1 MREPRPQSQS
11 LKARGLS
18 KVTVLVPEASAQGLR
33 QFARELCRRQET
45 GATPMARQWRRL
57 SPSAELMVDPERG
70 LRCANRD
77 TGATGSGRYHWTVA
91 VFGILTRWHRGAR
104 SSPRRL
110 DHAQKGRSSPIR
122 KAAASS
128 VGVARL
134 TDRRLARLYWRLLDT
149 LDYWLTRAQLWR
161 GVQTLHRKPTL
172 ISRGQAIRGVEDDY
186 DRWRLHGPTVPAMP
200 CA

>member
-1 MREPRPQSQS
+1 
-11 LKARGLS
+11 LS
-18 KVTVLVPEASAQGLR
+18 DTAYPSFIGEVEALN
-33 QFARELCRRQET
+33 T
-45 GATPMARQWRRL
+45 TTIRRL
-57 SPSAELMVDPERG
+57 IPSARHQLPAIA
-70 LRCANRD
+70 L
-77 TGATGSGRYHWTVA
+77 
-91 VFGILTRWHRGAR
+91 
-104 SSPRRL
+104 
-110 DHAQKGRSSPIR
+110 
-122 KAAASS
+122 
-128 VGVARL
+128 GVARL